1 MEMLCIDFETA
12 NSSRGSVCS
21 LGVAVFSGG
30 TLKEST
36 EWLVR
41 PHRSLDYF
49 DPFNVSI
56 HGISSKDVRKA
67 PEFDE
72 VMPQLLAR
80 LKPGMMT
87 LAHNAAFDISVLRSV
102 LDLYRIPYPEF
113 DYLCT
118 CKAAQKVWPDMADH
132 KLDSVCA
139 RIKHRFNHHNAKADA
154 EAAGLALLAMIGEVK
169 AESTRD
175 FATRIGLKTGR
186 LLKDGYKP
194 CSAAKPPRQKRQA

>member
-21 LGVAVFSGG
+21 LGIAVFSAGRL
-30 TLKEST
+30 TESL

-56 HGISSKDVRKA
+56 HGIHSADVRTA
-67 PEFDE
+67 PEFNA
-72 VMPQLLAR
+72 VMPHLLSK
-80 LKPGMMT
+80 LKPGIMV

-102 LDLYRIPYPEF
+102 LDLYGVPYPEF

-118 CKAAQKVWPDMADH
+118 CKAASKVWPDMENH
-132 KLDSVCA
+132 KLDTVCA
-139 RIKHRFNHHNAKADA
+139 HIKHKFKHHNAKDDA
-154 EAAGLALLAMIGEVK
+154 EAAGKALLSMM
-169 AESTRD
+169 AELKTDSTRA
-175 FATRIGLKTGR
+175 FSKKIGMKTGR
-186 LLKDGYKP
+186 LFKDGYKP
-194 CSAAKPPRQKRQA
+194 CSVAKSKD